1 MDAKGSLSA
10 QLVKSGWW
18 WGGGGGGG
26 EGGGGRKEGGE
37 RVRKGGGKCPQPLQ
51 HIGMKFGGIHAL
63 FYKNQ

>member
-18 WGGGGGGG
+18 GG
-26 EGGGGRKEGGE
+26 EGGAGAEGGGE